1 MFEIETYTNYTAR
14 ELDMGRLN
22 ELNTLMNL
30 CAHLEIPIKKIYY
43 TMNGF
48 IVTFENS
55 EGDAAL
61 HDGTY
66 GHERCYWETYKF
78 PWDED
83 DVSVHT
89 TEELLLLLNEYYN
102 N

>member
-1 MFEIETYTNYTAR
+1 MNTSTDWAVR
-14 ELDMGRLN
+14 ELNMERLN
-22 ELNTLMNL
+22 ELSSFIHICGRIN
-30 CAHLEIPIKKIYY
+30 IPIKQVYSVA
-43 TMNGF
+43 NGF

-66 GHERCYWETYKF
+66 GHEHCYWETYKF
-78 PWDED
+78 PWDND